1 MPKLIETD
9 RGIISIRQAVPDDS
23 ARLRELRIEA
33 LSDSPVAFSADLEAA
48 RVEAAGNWSERL
60 RAYEAEN
67 QGLICVAEVQDRL
80 VGMCGLYCGD
90 RPKTRHSGMIW
101 GVFVSPSWRGLRI
114 ADILIEECLAWG
126 QDHGVVVAKLGVN
139 TGNIPAIRCYT
150 RCGFSVFGIEPKA
163 IYYEGVYYDELLM
176 AVILPDQIAFWP
188 ASTPQDP
195 SSSRTA

>member
-1 MPKLIETD
+1 MPNTITTTKGTIN
-9 RGIISIRQAVPDDS
+9 IRQAVPDDS

-48 RVEAAGNWSERL
+48 RAEPVESWSERL
-60 RAYEAEN
+60 GGYESGN
-67 QGLICVAEVQDRL
+67 LGLICAAEVQDRL

-101 GVFVSPSWRGLRI
+101 GIYVSPGWRGLRI
-114 ADILIEECLAWG
+114 AEYLIQECLAWG

-139 TGNIPAIRCYT
+139 TSNIPAIRCYT
-150 RCGFSVFGIEPKA
+150 RCGFSVYGIEPKA

-176 AVILPDQIAFWP
+176 AVILPDQIVF
-188 ASTPQDP
+188 
-195 SSSRTA
+195 